1 MRKQFF
7 ALCLAALL
15 CAEASARQQQRP
27 AQPQP
32 QPRQSQPQP
41 PAAGQQQRRPVPQ
54 ASIGLS
60 DLGIEIA
67 PEPRLFAVMAALD
80 AAGWDPTPEGQKP
93 SVFRETLRR
102 DLSGL
107 DPHLRERLRGFYQRY
122 QLKGQGVTPAEQAA
136 RYVSL
141 AYVLG
146 PPPAFEAP
154 ARAEDLPAGVLDVL
168 DFAPL
173 LREFYQK
180 TAMEGRL
187 PGYLRMHRAAGDEMR
202 EQVIAMA
209 RDVLSYLNTRPE
221 LSFME
226 RVRAPATTPSDD
238 KKKKEQ
244 RPQTTLRERER
255 RFRIVP
261 DLLAAPGAINFRVVG
276 DDYSAVVPAG
286 TDPRWSEVRRA
297 YLQFVFDPLVARY
310 ASDVAARRAD
320 VKTLLDRER
329 ERGGRDITPDVFLTV
344 ARSLVAAADARMD
357 ELVRLRVLQLDTAGR
372 LQAAKD
378 AAGRDAAAKESRERE
393 QALKDSTTEQLA
405 EAYERGAVLSFY
417 FAEQLRGLEGS
428 GFDISNFI
436 SAMMADLKV
445 ERELQRPG
453 EYAAAVA
460 RVREARKKAAV
471 ESAREGEGR
480 EGPADERRAALTKS
494 LTDVEDL
501 LRVKNYEE
509 AETRLLA
516 LREQHREEPRVYL
529 ALGRA
534 SSLAAEGAFDENL
547 QAERLNRAL
556 AHYRQALLLASPET
570 DRQLVARAHLASG
583 RILAHLER
591 REEALKE
598 FDAVLSAL
606 AQGDRLYQEA
616 LAEKRKL
623 TAQQ

>member
-7 ALCLAALL
+7 VLCLAALV
-15 CAEASARQQQRP
+15 CAQASARQQQ
-27 AQPQP
+27 QPKKTP
-32 QPRQSQPQP
+32 TPTH
-41 PAAGQQQRRPVPQ
+41 AAGQQPPQQQPPRRPVPQ
-54 ASIGLS
+54 ATLGLS

-107 DPHLRERLRGFYQRY
+107 DPALRDRLRGFYQRY
-122 QLKGQGVTPAEQAA
+122 LLKGAGVTPAEQAA

-154 ARAEDLPAGVLDVL
+154 ARADDLPSGVLDVL

-180 TAMEGRL
+180 TGMEERL
-187 PGYLRMHRAAGDEMR
+187 PGYLRMQRAAGDEMR

-221 LSFME
+221 ITFME
-226 RVRAPATTPSDD
+226 RVNAAAPSSDD

-244 RPQTTLRERER
+244 RPRTTLRERER

-276 DDYSAVVPAG
+276 DDYFAVVPAG

-297 YLQFVFDPLVARY
+297 YLQFIFDPLVARY
-310 ASDVAARRAD
+310 ATDVAARRAD

-329 ERGGRDITPDVFLTV
+329 ERGGRDITPDIFLTV

-357 ELVRLRVLQLDTAGR
+357 ELIRLRVLQIDTAAR

-378 AAGRDAAAKESRERE
+378 PAARDAAVKEAKDRE
-393 QALKDSTTEQLA
+393 QALKDSTTDQLA

-436 SAMMADLKV
+436 SAMMADLKI

-453 EYAAAVA
+453 EYAPVIA
-460 RVREARKKAAV
+460 RVREARRKAA
-471 ESAREGEGR
+471 EASARERASEGR
-480 EGPADERRAALTKS
+480 EGPADERRAALTKG

-534 SSLAAEGAFDENL
+534 ASLAAEGAFDESL
-547 QAERLNRAL
+547 QAERLTRAL
-556 AHYRQALLLASPET
+556 AHYRQALLFSSPQT
-570 DRQLVARAHLASG
+570 DQQLIARAHLASG

-591 REEALKE
+591 REEALRE
-598 FDAVLSAL
+598 FDAVIASTKPT
-606 AQGDRLYQEA
+606 DRFYQEA
-616 LAEKRKL
+616 QAEKKKL
-623 TAQQ
+623 GGQ